1 MAPESNNTK
10 QALMAKDISQIRG
23 DLAEIK
29 EDIKQLKG
37 EFVTRNEFMPI
48 KQIVYGAVALILVAV
63 IGGLLNLVLRS

>member
-63 IGGLLNLVLRS
+63 IGGLLTLVLRS